1 MCDALGVTDP
11 APRPERAPLPRDP
24 WSLPDPG
31 PGWAAELDAGCA
43 ALGLTLGP
51 GVHAALDAHTR
62 LLLAWNAAINLTA
75 LRTPEQVARLHLVD
89 SLSAVRLIDRL
100 AQPEPSI
107 ADIGS
112 GGGMPGLPLAVALPA
127 GRLLAVD
134 SVGKK
139 VGFLAVATEAAAAAL
154 ADAGGA
160 VPLLEPVAAR
170 AEALA
175 ADPGIRET
183 LDVVTARAVG
193 SLAELVE
200 LAMPLLAPGGI
211 LVCWKRDDGSGALAA
226 EIADAGPIAQ
236 ATGAGRATVHAD
248 PEPALPGH
256 RLVVH
261 RKMRPTPARYPR
273 DPAQRRHRAG
283 R

>member
-1 MCDALGVTDP
+1 MTDP

-24 WSLPDPG
+24 WSLPEPG

-51 GVHAALDAHTR
+51 GVREALDAQTR

-75 LRTPEQVARLHLVD
+75 IRTPEQVARLHLVD

-100 AQPEPSI
+100 APPEPAM

-127 GRLLAVD
+127 GRLMAID
-134 SVGKK
+134 SVAKK
-139 VGFLAVATEAAAAAL
+139 VGFLAAATDAMVAAL
-154 ADAGGA
+154 ADAGA
-160 VPLLEPVAAR
+160 PVPLLEPVAAR

-175 ADPGIRET
+175 ADPGIRGT

-211 LVCWKRDDGSGALAA
+211 LVCWKRDDGSGALRA

-236 ATGAGRATVHAD
+236 ATGADRATVHAD

-261 RKMRPTPARYPR
+261 RKVRPTPDRYPR
-273 DPAQRRHRAG
+273 DPAQRRQRAA